1 MKRLITANI
10 VQQEKAAG
18 HTAIEVSLPEC
29 IVTPEARLVAA
40 QVGVKIIETVTTQ
53 RVLQSLSPA
62 FAQATKC
69 AIPDNDL
76 AAIRQAILAQLP
88 AGKSWD
94 EQLLNQLIQKTV
106 ATATLS
112 LSDKRTTLPKTPQH
126 IKHVDAKT
134 VQMGIFDGAGATN
147 QVGIADVITAEDNSP
162 MAGGFMAW
170 KNCFFPWTLNYDEI
184 DLVLDGEL
192 HIRHEGKTI
201 VGKAG
206 DVLFIPKGSAIE
218 FGSPTAVRFFYV
230 AHPANWQDC

>member
-1 MKRLITANI
+1 MKRLITANT

-18 HTAIEVSLPEC
+18 HTTIEVSLPEC

-40 QVGVKIIETVTTQ
+40 QVGLKIIETVTTQ
-53 RVLQSLSPA
+53 RTSQSLGTAS
-62 FAQATKC
+62 AQATKFT
-69 AIPDNDL
+69 IPGSDL
-76 AAIRQAILAQLP
+76 ATIRQAILAQLP
-88 AGKSWD
+88 ASKSWD

-106 ATATLS
+106 ATAPIS
-112 LSDKRTTLPKTPQH
+112 ASDKQSTLPKIPQH

-134 VQMGIFDGAGATN
+134 VQMGIFDGAGTTN

-170 KNCFFPWTLNYDEI
+170 ENCFFPWTLNYDEI
-184 DLVLDGEL
+184 DLVLEGEL
-192 HIRHEGKTI
+192 HIRHENKTI